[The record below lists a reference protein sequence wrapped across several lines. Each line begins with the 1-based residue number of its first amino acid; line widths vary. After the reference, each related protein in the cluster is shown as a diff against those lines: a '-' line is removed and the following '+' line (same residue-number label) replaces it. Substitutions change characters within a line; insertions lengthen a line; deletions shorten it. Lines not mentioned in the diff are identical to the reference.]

1 MDDKEPM
8 TESDYRRAVVGT
20 LRTIAVL
27 LLVLAGLT
35 VLVIDKLYD
44 IAAG

>member
-1 MDDKEPM
+1 MADDNAAM
-8 TESDYRRAVVGT
+8 SDDDFRRAVVGT

-44 IAAG
+44 LA